1 MRKGRDGEKTRN
13 KQNEKKMMEIVA
25 TNVVAS

>member
-1 MRKGRDGEKTRN
+1 MRKGCDAEMKKQKKEEKL
-13 KQNEKKMMEIVA
+13 MEIVA